1 LFIKDSQG
9 QSSTSS
15 TSNEPHQ
22 QHRYPHQSTSSQAGF
37 SSDRPTNGEEVPI
50 IGGEKL
56 HTMSR
61 DVTYLCP
68 FSGPIKGNLYLTNY
82 KLFFA
87 SKDRLNTFEVP
98 LGVVCK

>member
-1 LFIKDSQG
+1 M
-9 QSSTSS
+9 
-15 TSNEPHQ
+15 
-22 QHRYPHQSTSSQAGF
+22 
-37 SSDRPTNGEEVPI
+37 

-56 HTMSR
+56 QRMSR

-87 SKDRLNTFEVP
+87 SKDRQITFQVP
-98 LGVVCK
+98 LGVVRKYA